1 MKEIEKVAE
10 IKVTYRPAISAKPII
25 RSSLDAYQVLKE
37 FFEENTIGLQE
48 QFVVLYMNRSNR
60 VLGVFPVSKGGITGC
75 LVDVRLILSVAL
87 TTATTGIMLAHN
99 HPSGNLKPSRSDEEI
114 TLKIKEGCK
123 YFDISVLDHI
133 ILSPIERQYFSFADE
148 GLI

>member
-10 IKVTYRPAISAKPII
+10 IQVSYKPSIAHKPII
-25 RSSLDAYQVLKE
+25 SSSLDAYLVLKE
-37 FFEENTIGLQE
+37 FFDEKTIGLQE

-60 VLGVFPVSKGGITGC
+60 VLGIYPLSKGGITSC
-75 LVDVRLILSVAL
+75 IVDVRLILSVAL
-87 TTATTGIMLAHN
+87 TIATTGIMLCHS

-114 TLKIKEGCK
+114 TQKIKQACNF
-123 YFDISVLDHI
+123 FDIKVLDHL
-133 ILSPIERQYFSFADE
+133 ILTPIQGHYFSFADE

>member
-25 RSSLDAYQVLKE
+25 RSSFDAYQVLKE

-60 VLGVFPVSKGGITGC
+60 ILGVFPVSKGGITGC

-114 TLKIKEGCK
+114 TLKIKEGCN

-133 ILSPIERQYFSFADE
+133 ILSPTERQYFSFADD
-148 GLI
+148 G